1 MIIDSNLDH
10 IFHRILE
17 FLIPNGLNFEWK
29 RLMKKKEKKN
39 SQAHVNEWV
48 STCMSVCNGVC
59 NLCTYG
65 A

>member
-17 FLIPNGLNFEWK
+17 FLILNELNFEWK

-39 SQAHVNEWV
+39 SQAHVNE
-48 STCMSVCNGVC
+48 
-59 NLCTYG
+59 
-65 A
+65 

>member
-1 MIIDSNLDH
+1 MCNETKYKIKFRSEMIIDSNLDH

-39 SQAHVNEWV
+39 SQAHVNE
-48 STCMSVCNGVC
+48 
-59 NLCTYG
+59 
-65 A
+65 

>member
-29 RLMKKKEKKN
+29 RLMKKKEKKKFA
-39 SQAHVNEWV
+39 SSCQW
-48 STCMSVCNGVC
+48 MSEYMYEC
-59 NLCTYG
+59 L
-65 A
+65 